1 MRIDAGIDVQ
11 MVDHPLVESLA
22 GMSDQLSYWK
32 FNIPALMIT
41 DTATERNPNY
51 HKMGDDIGSLNF
63 DKMKEVV
70 SCTYKAIVGL

>member
-1 MRIDAGIDVQ
+1 MRKDAGIDVQ

-32 FNIPALMIT
+32 FNIPALMIN
-41 DTATERNPNY
+41 DTAFIRNKNY
-51 HKMGDDIGSLNF
+51 HTMGDDIGILNF

-70 SCTYKAIVGL
+70 SCAYKAITGF